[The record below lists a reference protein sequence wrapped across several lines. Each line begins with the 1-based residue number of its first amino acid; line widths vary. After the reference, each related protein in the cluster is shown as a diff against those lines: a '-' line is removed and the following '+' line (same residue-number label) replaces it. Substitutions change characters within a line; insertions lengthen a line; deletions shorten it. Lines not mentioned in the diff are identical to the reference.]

1 VRDVAG
7 LRSRAIGVAR
17 LHGPEVLMVVCRTF
31 GKKETAKGRFPDV
44 NRRIAQER
52 VPTGEAS
59 KKGWRC
65 SGIVL
70 SIRK

>member
-1 VRDVAG
+1 VCDVAG
-7 LRSRAIGVAR
+7 LRSCATGVAR
-17 LHGPEVLMVVCRTF
+17 LHGPEALMVVCRTF
-31 GKKETAKGRFPDV
+31 GKKELPKGRFPDV
-44 NRRIAQER
+44 DRRIAQER

-70 SIRK
+70 SISK